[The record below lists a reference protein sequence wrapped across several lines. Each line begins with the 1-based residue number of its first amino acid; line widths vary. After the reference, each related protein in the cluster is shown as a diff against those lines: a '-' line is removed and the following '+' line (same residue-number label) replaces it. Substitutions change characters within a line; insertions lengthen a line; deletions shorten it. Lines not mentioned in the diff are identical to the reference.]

1 MDLKI
6 ILSNYINRKERN
18 HKLLN
23 TLTYKA
29 EKGNLVCQ
37 KKLKSKLNDK
47 LRFKKSTCKNIIV
60 KNEQK
65 TWIKFTNKYKNENI
79 IHY

>member
-1 MDLKI
+1 M
-6 ILSNYINRKERN
+6 
-18 HKLLN
+18 
-23 TLTYKA
+23 
-29 EKGNLVCQ
+29 VCQ